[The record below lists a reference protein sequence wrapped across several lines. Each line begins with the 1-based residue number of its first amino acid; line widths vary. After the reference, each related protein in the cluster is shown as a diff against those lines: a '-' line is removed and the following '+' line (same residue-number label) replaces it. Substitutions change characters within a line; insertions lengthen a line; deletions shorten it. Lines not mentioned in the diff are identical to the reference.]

1 MKRALLAVRDYL
13 LGVDLLLLL
22 LCALCAAAG
31 IFLVRSAT
39 LTTGSE
45 RYVMIQTG
53 AAAIG
58 VAAFII
64 ASLLPERLMYKL
76 WIPLMI
82 FNVVLQVTPFF
93 FAGMQSGNRSWIRLP
108 FFSFQPGELGKV
120 IFIVTF
126 ACHLRYLQSRLNTAL
141 SVLQLVA
148 HWGIV
153 TACVMVFSRD
163 DGMALQYIF
172 IGFAMLF
179 AAGLAWRWF
188 LAGALTAAVAA
199 PLIWRFFMDPYQ
211 RLRILVIFDP
221 SLDPDKAYQAEQT
234 RRAIG
239 GGLFTGQGYMQGSLT
254 QRSLIPTKHT
264 DSIFAVAGEEF
275 GFVGAMAVLVLLT
288 LVILRCLFLSAR
300 SSSTFDATLC
310 AGLAGMLIFQTV
322 VNVGMNIGLLPV
334 IGLTLPFFSYGG
346 TSLVTMFGSMGLAAG
361 VRLRISRQNDEMR
374 ALIDDLPY

>member
-13 LGVDLLLLL
+13 LGVDLLLWV
-22 LCALCAAAG
+22 LCALCAAGG

-39 LTTGSE
+39 LTLGSE
-45 RYVMIQTG
+45 RYILIQTAAAAVG
-53 AAAIG
+53 AAA
-58 VAAFII
+58 FLI
-64 ASLLPERLMYKL
+64 ASLIPDRWLYRL
-76 WIPLMI
+76 WIPLLI
-82 FNVVLQVTPFF
+82 LNIALQITPRF
-93 FAGMQSGNRSWIRLP
+93 FASFQSGNRSWIRLP
-108 FFSFQPGELGKV
+108 YFSFQPGELGKV

-126 ACHLRYLQSRLNTAL
+126 AAHLRLLQDRLNTAL
-141 SVLQLVA
+141 SVLQLLA
-148 HWGIV
+148 HWGIL

-172 IGFAMLF
+172 IGLSMLF

-188 LAGALTAAVAA
+188 AAGALTAAVAA

-221 SLDPDKAYQAEQT
+221 TLDPDKAYQANQT

-239 GGLFTGQGYMQGSLT
+239 GGLFTGQGYMQGNLT

-288 LVILRCLFLSAR
+288 LVILRCLYLAAR
-300 SSSTFDATLC
+300 ARNTFDSTLC

-322 VNVGMNIGLLPV
+322 VNIGMNIGLLPV

-361 VRLRISRQNDEMR
+361 VRLRISRQNDELR